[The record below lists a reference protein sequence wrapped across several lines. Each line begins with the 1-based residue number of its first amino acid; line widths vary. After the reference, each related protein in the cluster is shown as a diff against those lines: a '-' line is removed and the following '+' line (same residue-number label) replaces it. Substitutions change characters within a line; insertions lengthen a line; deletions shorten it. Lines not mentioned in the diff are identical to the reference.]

1 MIASI
6 IIVVL
11 SILGMF
17 ALLIFYPE
25 IKIGKFSLD
34 TFFFAPLCGALV
46 VLAFGAFG
54 LIDYS
59 ELGESLIGQSSIN
72 PLQILVL
79 FLSMSFLSI
88 VLDEAGFFSYLAAK
102 VARKAKNSQLMLFV
116 LLYLLTSILTTF
128 TSNDIVILTFTPF
141 IIFFA
146 KHAKINPIPYLVSE
160 FVAANSWSILF
171 LIGNPTNI
179 YLGESFK
186 IGFFAYLSKMWLAAV
201 LAGLIGFFAMLLVF
215 WKMLKA
221 PFASSVDEPVLK
233 DSFLAYLALTIL
245 VITIISM
252 ALTDF
257 FDFPMWLVS
266 MSGAALLFLVTFIYE
281 LIKKKGFGELGDSF
295 LRLPY
300 SVIPFLLSM
309 FILVTSLKNTGVIAS
324 LAHSLATVNPY
335 VGIGF
340 SSYLAANFLNNIPMS
355 VFYTEIFRSMG
366 GTPYTMIY
374 LTIISSNIGA
384 FLTPV
389 GALAGVMWTSIL
401 KNYKVQFGFKDYFKY
416 LSPISLLSLLGAFLG
431 YFLLTI

>member
-6 IIVVL
+6 IIVGL
-11 SILGMF
+11 SIIGMF
-17 ALLIFYPE
+17 TLLVLHPE
-25 IKIGKFSLD
+25 IKIGNFCLD
-34 TFFFAPLCGALV
+34 TFFIAPLLGAIA
-46 VLAFGAFG
+46 VLSFGWLG

-59 ELGESLIGQSSIN
+59 ELGASLIGQSSIN

-88 VLDEAGFFSYLAAK
+88 VLDEAGFFSFIAAK
-102 VARKAKNSQLMLFV
+102 VALKAKNSQFMLFL
-116 LLYLLTSILTTF
+116 LLYILTSVLTTF

-179 YLGESFK
+179 YLGESFR
-186 IGFFAYLSKMWLAAV
+186 IGFFEYFSKMWLAAV

-215 WKMLKA
+215 HKMLKA
-221 PFASSVDEPVLK
+221 PFSSSVDKPVLK
-233 DSFLAYLALTIL
+233 NPFLAYLALTIL
-245 VITIISM
+245 IITIVSM

-257 FDFPMWLVS
+257 FSFPMWLVS
-266 MSGAALLFLVTFIYE
+266 MSGALFLLVVTFVYE
-281 LIKKKGFGELGDSF
+281 LFKKKGFGALGDSF
-295 LRLPY
+295 VRLPY

-309 FILVTSLKNTGVIAS
+309 FILVTSLKNTGVIS
-324 LAHSLATVNPY
+324 SLATALTNVNPY
-335 VGIGF
+335 LGVGF

-374 LTIISSNIGA
+374 LAIISSNIGA

-401 KNYKVQFGFKDYFKY
+401 KNYKVQFGFKDYFRY
-416 LSPISLLSLLGAFLG
+416 LSPISLLSLAGAFLG